1 MQQNTVN
8 QLLTINDNIM
18 SRIFINNI
26 EVCLTL
32 LNNFRGLRNGK

>member
-1 MQQNTVN
+1 MRKKPVN
-8 QLLTINDNIM
+8 KPLIINDNFM
-18 SRIFINNI
+18 SLIFTNNI